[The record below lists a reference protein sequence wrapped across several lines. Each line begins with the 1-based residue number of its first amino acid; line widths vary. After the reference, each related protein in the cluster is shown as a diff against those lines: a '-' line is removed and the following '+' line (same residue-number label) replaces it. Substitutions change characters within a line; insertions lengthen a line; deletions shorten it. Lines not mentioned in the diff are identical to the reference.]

1 MHADSLARQTI
12 SISIFILPI
21 SNGDEIGFRFHPNFT
36 SDTHRYGFVLSS
48 TLSSSFHNNRTS
60 IIVAAQIS
68 LMDHLDDSTISL
80 PLHRHHHRITLTAP
94 PSHRSGTPSQRCIWF
109 SCEASAC
116 TENEKWKG
124 QIEKDLPRT
133 FPGHPALDDD
143 GRNALRRLLTAYARH
158 NPSVG
163 YCQKFMCRR
172 YYWDKV
178 EQEAFLLF
186 TWSFGLLR
194 GKLNKR
200 HVFMTKST
208 AGQQNQL
215 VKKGSA
221 GIANDQ
227 QNSLM
232 NDCIRIRKN
241 RIKCHHN
248 YQGQFRNFGPWMYF
262 CWFEYWQLFKEFKT
276 GLLRVFFWDA
286 AAVRSCWGYLL
297 QLRFLMYGQNWK
309 KPVAGIDYCYWNH
322 RLLMLDKGQFR
333 LFNADRGWGCKWRL
347 LLRFKRGRNYAGDE
361 AVVIERL
368 QQMESNLNSTSRTLL
383 SRMDIK
389 DASNAK
395 KLLNFEFI
403 RGVKY
408 TSTLGHHLNLGLEGK
423 MTVQENQIIWVTL
436 YLKFAQNINDK

>member
-1 MHADSLARQTI
+1 MLVIR
-12 SISIFILPI
+12 
-21 SNGDEIGFRFHPNFT
+21 
-36 SDTHRYGFVLSS
+36 
-48 TLSSSFHNNRTS
+48 
-60 IIVAAQIS
+60 
-68 LMDHLDDSTISL
+68 
-80 PLHRHHHRITLTAP
+80 
-94 PSHRSGTPSQRCIWF
+94 QRCIWF

-163 YCQKFMCRR
+163 YCQAMNFF
-172 YYWDKV
+172 
-178 EQEAFLLF
+178 A
-186 TWSFGLLR
+186 GLL
-194 GKLNKR
+194 L
-200 HVFMTKST
+200 
-208 AGQQNQL
+208 L
-215 VKKGSA
+215 
-221 GIANDQ
+221 
-227 QNSLM
+227 LM
-232 NDCIRIRKN
+232 PEENAFWKN

-347 LLRFKRGRNYAGDE
+347 LLRFKRGRNYAVLLGCWNYYTYDVLYKHIEGYNCHFVQGDE

-395 KLLNFEFI
+395 KLLTE
-403 RGVKY
+403 R
-408 TSTLGHHLNLGLEGK
+408 
-423 MTVQENQIIWVTL
+423 VTL
-436 YLKFAQNINDK
+436 EF

>member
-1 MHADSLARQTI
+1 
-12 SISIFILPI
+12 
-21 SNGDEIGFRFHPNFT
+21 
-36 SDTHRYGFVLSS
+36 
-48 TLSSSFHNNRTS
+48 
-60 IIVAAQIS
+60 
-68 LMDHLDDSTISL
+68 
-80 PLHRHHHRITLTAP
+80 
-94 PSHRSGTPSQRCIWF
+94 
-109 SCEASAC
+109 
-116 TENEKWKG
+116 
-124 QIEKDLPRT
+124 
-133 FPGHPALDDD
+133 
-143 GRNALRRLLTAYARH
+143 
-158 NPSVG
+158 
-163 YCQKFMCRR
+163 
-172 YYWDKV
+172 
-178 EQEAFLLF
+178 
-186 TWSFGLLR
+186 
-194 GKLNKR
+194 
-200 HVFMTKST
+200 
-208 AGQQNQL
+208 
-215 VKKGSA
+215 
-221 GIANDQ
+221 
-227 QNSLM
+227 M

-333 LFNADRGWGCKWRL
+333 LFNADRGWGCKEILWSYTIDVFKCKRYL
-347 LLRFKRGRNYAGDE
+347 WKAKIWNLLRSFRDFYHEGQFRKFFWIYEIYRVKTIEAGINVLHKGDE

-408 TSTLGHHLNLGLEGK
+408 TSTLGHHLKLGLEGSLYN
-423 MTVQENQIIWVTL
+423 T
-436 YLKFAQNINDK
+436 YLKRNFLSNGKKSATNSSLLKIKPNNSSLYSLSPVFIVTIAAAIKLAPRPPLLCFGSFTTIVEPVNNLHEIAYQRDGNLIRQHNSGLKSIV